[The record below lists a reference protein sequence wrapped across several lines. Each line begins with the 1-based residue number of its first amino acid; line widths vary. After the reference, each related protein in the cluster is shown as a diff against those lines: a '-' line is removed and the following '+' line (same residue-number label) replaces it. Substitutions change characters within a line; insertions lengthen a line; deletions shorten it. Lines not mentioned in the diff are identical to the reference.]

1 MDFFIIQK
9 RKRKNMNYEKFFK
22 KQEED
27 LVKSIVNKKIPS
39 IEEKIFFDSLGFQE
53 FINELKI

>member
-22 KQEED
+22 KQEEED
-27 LVKSIVNKKIPS
+27 IKELIDGAHNEILKKLLMCG
-39 IEEKIFFDSLGFQE
+39 IEDKEEEFLGYP
-53 FINELKI
+53 